1 MKTSQNMTDGA
12 LAKKLQPEAPQVIV
26 IDPTIQ
32 VRSDKLRTAAYAR
45 VSSDSDDQ
53 LNSFAAQ
60 VSYYS
65 TLIRENEDWELVD
78 IYADE
83 GVTGLRMDKRED
95 FQRMLRDCR
104 KGKIDRILTKSI
116 SRFSRNTREC
126 LETIRELKSLGVTI
140 HFEKEHID
148 TAEISNEMLLTFFS
162 GNAQQ
167 ESMSISG
174 NMRWSYQHRMKN
186 GRFNTCKAP
195 LGYRLING
203 TLQIHEQEA
212 EIVRYV
218 FDRYLNGKSKDEI
231 ADELT
236 ARSLPTRDGK
246 ARWQY
251 TTIDYLLKNERYIGD
266 ALLQKKYTTNALP
279 FQKKLNNGEMDKYY
293 VKYSHPAIVSHD
305 IFDRAQELNQSR
317 TLPTMSKRL
326 TYPLSKR
333 IRCGECGSLFKRK
346 TCGGKTY
353 WVCRTHNNSKS
364 NCTVV
369 QIPESEIYGA
379 FLRLYHKLKLNYDR
393 ILSPIPEQLQ
403 ALKRHR
409 NLSNLQ
415 VVELNRQIA
424 ELTERNHVLNGL
436 KSKGIIDSALFI
448 SQTDGLGRKISV
460 LKSEKNKLMEKD
472 EDDGVITETKNLI
485 EILKVGPEHLSL
497 FDETL
502 FDSIIE
508 LVTAESG
515 ERLKFKLTNGLEL
528 AELIERTVR

>member
-1 MKTSQNMTDGA
+1 MKTSQNTVGGA
-12 LAKKLQPEAPQVIV
+12 LAGELQPEAPRVIV
-26 IDPTIQ
+26 INPAVQ
-32 VRSDKLRTAAYAR
+32 AQKDKLRIAAYAR

-60 VSYYS
+60 VSHYT
-65 TLIRENEDWELVD
+65 TLIRENENWELVD

-95 FQRMLRDCR
+95 FQRLLRDCR

-140 HFEKEHID
+140 YFEKEHID
-148 TAEISNEMLLTFFS
+148 TGEISNEMLLTFFS

-186 GRFNTCKAP
+186 GKFITCKAP
-195 LGYRLING
+195 LGYRLQSG

-218 FDRYLNGKSKDEI
+218 FNSYLNGKSKDEI
-231 ADELT
+231 AAELT
-236 ARSLPTRDGK
+236 AQGVPTRDGK
-246 ARWQY
+246 DRWHY
-251 TTIDYLLKNERYIGD
+251 STIDYLLKNERYAGD
-266 ALLQKKYTTNALP
+266 ALLQKRYTTAVLP
-279 FQKKLNNGEMDKYY
+279 FQKKRNKGEKDKYY
-293 VKYSHPAIVSHD
+293 VKYSHPAIISRD
-305 IFDRAQELNQSR
+305 IFERAQELNQSR
-317 TLPTMSKRL
+317 NIPTMSKRSM
-326 TYPLSKR
+326 YPLSKR

-346 TCGGKTY
+346 TCNGKTY
-353 WVCRTHNNSKS
+353 WVCRNHNKGKS
-364 NCTVV
+364 NCTVT
-369 QIPESEIYGA
+369 QIPEPEIYGA
-379 FLRLYHKLKLNYDR
+379 FLRLYHKLKLNYDK
-393 ILSPIPEQLQ
+393 ILSPMLDQLQ

-448 SQTDGLGRKISV
+448 SQTDELSRKIRA
-460 LKSEKNKLMEKD
+460 LKAEKNKLMEKD
-472 EDDGVITETKNLI
+472 EDDSAITETRSLI
-485 EILKVGPEHLSL
+485 EILEDGPERLSG

-502 FDSIIE
+502 FDSIVE

-515 ERLKFKLTNGLEL
+515 ERLKFKLINGLEL
-528 AELIERTVR
+528 AEPIERTVR